1 MMVSRLSRPKQGVAV
16 ADENAKAS
24 RTKSGLEKNA
34 GRLLARD
41 EGMAWLDG
49 SLDSLDSMLESHLT
63 SKQPVAWRLAPGS
76 WTGAWRHHHQSPVHE
91 NRYSRNSTV
100 CMYVA
105 TADQ

>member
-1 MMVSRLSRPKQGVAV
+1 MMMVLSRGQLDRGPAALVAV
-16 ADENAKAS
+16 AGDEIDENAKAS

-63 SKQPVAWRLAPGS
+63 SKPVAWRLAP
-76 WTGAWRHHHQSPVHE
+76 TYYVVHVPRYAWRLAPSPSPV
-91 NRYSRNSTV
+91 RP
-100 CMYVA
+100 
-105 TADQ
+105 